1 MSYNLHVFNDQ
12 LGFFTNK
19 TVSFI
24 ESIYPTHNVFL
35 NTAKNCKNKIDEINY
50 FSVKDFLN
58 NSTEREY
65 KLIIFHS
72 YNYSNRSDIK
82 KIKSKFPNSNIK
94 FVWVFWSHEY
104 YQLPEFFS
112 RLYQGFSRKFYLR
125 KLLSFH
131 VDCFFQFLRG
141 QVNFPF
147 YLGLN
152 AFQKTFDQFYV
163 MGSLIKGDYE
173 LAMRRF
179 PEVQYRFASY
189 ISVSDFPDTQ
199 LDFEKEKTDIMI
211 GHSGTPILNHY
222 EIVSLFS
229 EKSIQNKI
237 YIPLAYGKKS
247 YIQELQREIEKKCSN
262 LNIEFQLDF
271 ITKDAYYKRISTV
284 GFFILNSF
292 CQQALGN
299 IFFFLWVG
307 TKVFLRKETSSYMTF
322 KEKGFSIFAIDDGF
336 GQDALEPLTKEEQI
350 KNRQLVESMIGDD
363 VVSKAWLD
371 ILKIN
376 ES

>member
-24 ESIYPTHNVFL
+24 ESNYPTRNVFL
-35 NTAKNCKNKIDEINY
+35 NTAKKCKNKIEEINY
-50 FSVKDFLN
+50 LSVKDFLN
-58 NSTEREY
+58 NSAEHEY

-72 YNYSNRSDIK
+72 YNYSNKSDIK
-82 KIKSKFPNSNIK
+82 EIKSKFPNSNLK

-112 RLYQGFSRKFYLR
+112 KLYQGFSRKFYFR
-125 KLLSFH
+125 KLLSFYI
-131 VDCFFQFLRG
+131 DYFFQFLKG

-152 AFQKTFDQFYV
+152 TFQKTFDQFYV
-163 MGSLIKGDYE
+163 MGSLIKGDYDIV
-173 LAMRRF
+173 MKNHHT
-179 PEVQYRFASY
+179 VKYKFASY
-189 ISVSDFPDTQ
+189 ITLSDFPKIE
-199 LDFEKEKTDIMI
+199 LDFEKEKNDIMI
-211 GHSGTPILNHY
+211 GHSGSPILNHY
-222 EIVSLFS
+222 EIVAELSNQHVKN
-229 EKSIQNKI
+229 EI
-237 YIPLAYGKKS
+237 YIPLAYGKSS
-247 YIQELQREIEKKCSN
+247 YIQKLQNQINQNCSN
-262 LNIEFQLDF
+262 LKISFQIDF
-271 ITKDAYYKRISTV
+271 MSKDAYYNRISHV
-284 GFFILNSF
+284 GYFILNSF

-307 TKVFLRKETSSYMTF
+307 TKVFLRKETSSFITF
-322 KEKGFSIFAIDDGF
+322 KEKGFSIFAIDDGL
-336 GQDALEPLTKEEQI
+336 GQDALKPLTKEEQI
-350 KNRQLVESMIGDD
+350 INRQLVESMISDD

-376 ES
+376 EL

>member
-163 MGSLIKGDYE
+163 MGSLIKGDYDIV
-173 LAMRRF
+173 MKNHHT
-179 PEVQYRFASY
+179 VDYKFAAY
-189 ISVSDFPDTQ
+189 IALSDFPKID
-199 LDFEKEKTDIMI
+199 LDFEKRKNDIMI
-211 GHSGTPILNHY
+211 GHSGSPILNHY
-222 EIVSLFS
+222 EIVVELS
-229 EKSIQNKI
+229 KQNVKNEI
-237 YIPLAYGKKS
+237 YIPLAYGKSS
-247 YIQELQREIEKKCSN
+247 YIQKLQNNIKQNCSN
-262 LNIEFQLDF
+262 LKISFQIDF
-271 ITKDAYYKRISTV
+271 MNKEAYYNRISHV
-284 GFFILNSF
+284 GYFILNSF